1 MAPGQQEPLQQRKV
15 NKESE
20 TRTHTLRETHKHPGF
35 QEHRALAWGQWGNES
50 PTQPSKETNPEKRRT
65 RRPSTLPSPGPLA
78 PVHPR
83 AAPAAP
89 PRFSGSFSLPASPP
103 KICVLTA
110 VSWVVP
116 FEPLEGNAPCH
127 PVPHPAPV
135 LLTSSRPEGS
145 LPMWS
150 PTLRAGRPYGPSREP
165 GPHASLGPVGS
176 VGEL

>member
-1 MAPGQQEPLQQRKV
+1 MGTAALG
-15 NKESE
+15 S
-20 TRTHTLRETHKHPGF
+20 PGF

-50 PTQPSKETNPEKRRT
+50 LTQPSKETNPEKRRT
-65 RRPSTLPSPGPLA
+65 WRPPHPALPRPTATTA
-78 PVHPR
+78 PT
-83 AAPAAP
+83 AP

-103 KICVLTA
+103 KMCVLTA

-145 LPMWS
+145 LPVWS
-150 PTLRAGRPYGPSREP
+150 PTLSTGRPYGPSREP